1 MNSDDVRHESNSG
14 THDPYGFDSLLN
26 EPSFESR
33 FSGSWQDVAP
43 ESERLN
49 LSDSQNGAQEHLA
62 PEIQIPEKSSREKAE
77 DFVRRNQTE
86 FDHFAHGYNIKY
98 EPSATAKTF
107 AFYPKEMKIEMP
119 VSWFE
124 GDDYSEDELKFTNY
138 HELSH
143 FMDMRKNPEAFIDN
157 FDGMRADAK
166 RYAVEY
172 LKSHPED
179 THSES
184 SVADFYYDQLHL
196 LYNCLDDIYV
206 NNVVRNRNHYYV
218 YRDGRASVMSLYEK
232 LGFKDS
238 DLRGAPLHEQFAY
251 SLLRDEMISEE
262 HGNSILDEEVES
274 ILSYKKKYQI
284 KTFRQEILDH
294 VRPERSALVNPEDR
308 YAYIRGHVQQKYVD
322 LINVSLDDE
331 SQQQNLGQQSSGST
345 SQSGD
350 TSAEDDQQNSS
361 QQSSGSISQSGDTSA
376 VDDSFDPFAGRHLP
390 INNDHLDKWED
401 SDETIR
407 DMLNSFLEDKTAG
420 MSRDEL
426 AKFNEHRQERR
437 FDRSN
442 GITQEER
449 RENREIQAAI
459 REPRREMRRFWE
471 NLIGRS
477 IEYRN
482 HTRRNQ
488 LRGHVNVRGYIN
500 RYADIQ
506 SGNLKNLD
514 IYERKVEERELVD
527 QPETIDISLVIDCSG
542 SMCDKD
548 KITKNAAAL
557 LLYSVKDFNDALDAK
572 RNITKSKLR
581 ANTEVILFGDDM
593 EVTKKFDRTASREHA
608 TASIIKAVSGIN
620 SEMGGTSNYEPLKH
634 IEDEM
639 TPTDKTKIKAKKLKK
654 IIFNITD
661 GEEYD
666 FGGQIKKVIQELSQ
680 DGVILVSFRI
690 GDIEEFGAATFN
702 ELWNQDDKAAKNAH
716 GIIIGENIAS
726 LPRKLMESLKDA
738 LGDIVI

>member
-1 MNSDDVRHESNSG
+1 MNSDDVRRESNSG
-14 THDPYGFDSLLN
+14 THDPYGFDSLLS

-43 ESERLN
+43 ESEQQILP
-49 LSDSQNGAQEHLA
+49 DSQNGEQEHSA
-62 PEIQIPEKSSREKAE
+62 PELQISEKSSREKAE

-124 GDDYSEDELKFTNY
+124 SDSYSEDELKFTNY

-166 RYAVEY
+166 RYAADY

-184 SVADFYYDQLHL
+184 SVANFYYDQLHL

-206 NNVVRNRNHYYV
+206 NNVVRNRNHYYA
-218 YRDGRASVMSLYEK
+218 YPDGRASVVSLYEK
-232 LGFKDS
+232 LGFRNS
-238 DLRGAPLHEQFAY
+238 DYRGAPLHEQFAY

-274 ILSYKKKYQI
+274 ILSYVKKYQF

-331 SQQQNLGQQSSGST
+331 SQQQN
-345 SQSGD
+345 
-350 TSAEDDQQNSS
+350 SS
-361 QQSSGSISQSGDTSA
+361 QQSSGSISQSGDASA
-376 VDDSFDPFAGRHLP
+376 DDDSFDPFAGRHLP

-426 AKFNEHRQERR
+426 AKFNEHRQEQH
-437 FDRSN
+437 FDRNN

-477 IEYRN
+477 IEYRK
-482 HTRRNQ
+482 HTRHNQ

-514 IYERKVEERELVD
+514 IYEHKVEERELVD

-542 SMCDKD
+542 SMRDKD

-608 TASIIKAVSGIN
+608 TANIIKAVSGIN
-620 SEMGGTSNYEPLKH
+620 SDMGGTSNYEPLKH
-634 IEDEM
+634 VKDEISSV
-639 TPTDKTKIKAKKLKK
+639 DKTKLQVKKLKK

-666 FGGQIKKVIQELSQ
+666 FSGQIKKVIQELSQ

-690 GDIEEFGAATFN
+690 GAIAEFEATAFN

-716 GIIIGENIAS
+716 GIIIGENVAS
-726 LPRKLMESLKDA
+726 LPRKLMESLKNA
-738 LGDIVI
+738 LSDIAI